1 MIFGN
6 NTTTLNA
13 VSIPMAEGYENYGVE
28 LSLVES
34 ARNDY
39 AMFRAMLEADYKEM
53 SICKESTGVVME
65 GELAALHEAV
75 GGGIF
80 KKIADFFRKLIGKI
94 KAILGN
100 FMARLRGLFS
110 KDKDLVKRYG
120 KDLARKAGL
129 DKLEVKWR
137 KLNGKFDGDAIGKL
151 FNSFKT
157 SYNPDNAEA
166 DFNEVGAKYDPD
178 SWKRVQAFCGVEAD
192 NEGEAIKELVDEW
205 LQEED
210 TVELKEIG
218 GWRTLAVTMENGM
231 KNISKFQELTNKYEK
246 AIGKLVKKYDDKAAE
261 LSKTS
266 VNATGE
272 KAKAADEAIKEA
284 NQTYEMAVAFQTAT
298 NIEIKAIIEIFTIV
312 YKQTKAAFMKAV
324 TVNPKKLE
332 ESTVYAQAVAE
343 AAETEVE
350 DVITGALSKS
360 EIEDL
365 SAATTD
371 VKDAD
376 VKDDPDALT
385 YAPDC
390 YTDDEAKPEV
400 DGAVD
405 TEINS
410 KEESAFFGKM
420 FY

>member
-6 NTTTLNA
+6 NTTTLNT
-13 VSIPMAEGYENYGVE
+13 VSVPMAEGYENYGVE

-39 AMFRAMLEADYKEM
+39 AMFKAMLEADYKEM

-110 KDKDLVKRYG
+110 KDKDLVKRYS
-120 KDLARKAGL
+120 KELPRKAGL

-137 KLNGKFDGDAIGKL
+137 KVKGNMTGDILGSMLDLLKGE
-151 FNSFKT
+151 F
-157 SYNPDNAEA
+157 NPDNAEA
-166 DFNEVGAKYDPD
+166 DFNAASAKYAPD
-178 SWKRVQAFCGVEAD
+178 AWDRINAFLNVKAD
-192 NEGEAIKELVDEW
+192 NESDAIKEMLDDH
-205 LQEED
+205 LEEVD
-210 TVELKEIG
+210 TVELKDIG
-218 GWRTLAVTMENGM
+218 GWRTLAATIENGM
-231 KNISKFQELTNKYEK
+231 KNISKIQDMTNKYEK

-261 LSKTS
+261 LSKAS
-266 VNATGE
+266 TGADGD

-298 NIEIKAIIEIFTIV
+298 NMEIKVIIEACTII
-312 YKQTKAAFMKAV
+312 YKQAKAAFMKAV

-332 ESTVYAQAVAE
+332 ESSVYAQAVAE

-390 YTDDEAKPEV
+390 YTDDEDKPEA
-400 DGAVD
+400 DGTVD

-410 KEESAFFGKM
+410 KEEAAFFGKM